1 MPFTAGTRGVP
12 EPSGSIRQKIKEMGM
27 TAMRVH
33 VREYSRIRFGRRER
47 VRKHTRRWPR
57 QYRFDF

>member
-1 MPFTAGTRGVP
+1 
-12 EPSGSIRQKIKEMGM
+12 M